1 MALWIDPKGNEYVGD
16 NTGHW
21 LKAYVDY
28 EDRRLHK
35 KIDDTTAE
43 LESAIAAEENARKEA
58 DEALQDA
65 IDAEEA
71 ERKREDSAIRGELA
85 AHTGRTDNPHGVT
98 KAQVG
103 LGNVD
108 NTSDV
113 DKPVSNAVQAALDE
127 VQNCIDTHKSDK
139 NNPHGVTK
147 TQVGLENVDNTSDMD
162 KPVSTAVQAA
172 LDAEKTA
179 RETADGALQDC
190 IDTHKADK
198 QNPHGVTK
206 AQVGLGN
213 VDNTADADKPIS
225 GAVQTAL
232 NGKASLSEVLSKTN
246 TAEYTPAGD
255 YHPATKKYVDDV
267 AKNFI
272 GEATMLGGAYAGPE
286 TMAADLPPLGV
297 LFVTEEQAEVEAVA
311 YNNLVFSETAPENAE
326 NWAQLESKLGRGA
339 VMFENGRLTV
349 SKAEPENST
358 FWNEIK

>member
-108 NTSDV
+108 NTSDM

-127 VQNCIDTHKSDK
+127 VQSCIDTHKADK

-147 TQVGLENVDNTSDMD
+147 
-162 KPVSTAVQAA
+162 
-172 LDAEKTA
+172 
-179 RETADGALQDC
+179 
-190 IDTHKADK
+190 
-198 QNPHGVTK
+198 
-206 AQVGLGN
+206 AQIGLGN

-232 NGKASLSEVLSKTN
+232 NGKASLSEVLTKTN

-297 LFVTEEQAEVEAVA
+297 LFVTEEQAELEAVA

>member
-147 TQVGLENVDNTSDMD
+147 AQVGLGNVDNTSDMD
-162 KPVSTAVQAA
+162 KPVSAAVQAA
-172 LDAEKTA
+172 LDEV
-179 RETADGALQDC
+179 QSC

-198 QNPHGVTK
+198 NNPHGVTK
-206 AQVGLGN
+206 TQIGLGN

-232 NGKASLSEVLSKTN
+232 NGKASLSEVLTKTN

-297 LFVTEEQAEVEAVA
+297 LFVTEEQAELEAVA

>member
-113 DKPVSNAVQAALDE
+113 DKPVSN
-127 VQNCIDTHKSDK
+127 
-139 NNPHGVTK
+139 
-147 TQVGLENVDNTSDMD
+147 
-162 KPVSTAVQAA
+162 AVQAA